1 MRQSLVISIGCVL
14 CGWAFFGPSVSIAV
28 PVFLKP
34 ASRFATGNQ
43 ARSKLETK
51 TRRVQIQRWFR
62 VQTKDKV
69 YGWVAEDHALT
80 ALKLVEEARLNS
92 DVPARSAAELDS
104 FGGQRLLKK
113 STSVLILEVAGS
125 WSRVQPFPAAENPQA
140 WIPNETLT
148 PVISLTAA
156 QRAFVYQT
164 SSLRLEPEN
173 LSRELTR
180 IDEGTY
186 VQVLRI
192 KGNWLEVQ
200 SGRYQGYLPRSNAW
214 TAADLGETGIR
225 VALSLTPLRATPLPY
240 GELIRSLSYSST
252 LTLKSTSVLRWGL
265 ATTKEQGEI
274 WWPMSDDSGTQ
285 EVASLEKMERTSD
298 IIEKI
303 STAQLFERKIYDLA
317 SSSAV
322 PGLKFAA
329 AEGIYRSVDGSR
341 WTKIPIFHNEN
352 YPIAVAKTGA
362 IFIGPYVSEDHGE
375 TFQQWI
381 RWDSLVSSLSKARG
395 FSAKNLK
402 ILEIRPEDP
411 EGRKVTL
418 RLNVG
423 LADPIR
429 VGTVDQGA
437 NWHAF

>member
-1 MRQSLVISIGCVL
+1 MRQSLMISIGCAL
-14 CGWAFFGPSVSIAV
+14 FGWAILGPSVCSAV

-43 ARSKLETK
+43 ARSKLESK

-69 YGWVAEDHALT
+69 YGWLAEDHALT

-92 DVPARSAAELDS
+92 DVPARSSAEIDS
-104 FGGQRLLKK
+104 FGGQRVLKK

-140 WIPNETLT
+140 WVPNENLT

-164 SSLRLEPEN
+164 SSLQIEPTT
-173 LSRELTR
+173 LSRALTR
-180 IDEGTY
+180 IEEGTY
-186 VQVLRI
+186 VQVLRV
-192 KGNWLEVQ
+192 KGDWLEVQ
-200 SGRYQGYLPRSNAW
+200 SGRYQGYLPRTNIWS
-214 TAADLGETGIR
+214 AADLGETGVR

-265 ATTKEQGEI
+265 ATTKEQGEV

-298 IIEKI
+298 LIDKI

-317 SSSAV
+317 TSGAV
-322 PGLKFAA
+322 PGLRFAA
-329 AEGIYRSVDGSR
+329 ADGIYRSVDGDR
-341 WTKIPIFHNEN
+341 WTKIPIFHNKN

-362 IFIGPYVSEDHGE
+362 IFVGPYVSEDHGE

-381 RWDSLVSSLSKARG
+381 RWDSLVSSLSKSHG
-395 FSAKNLK
+395 LTAKNLK
-402 ILEIRPEDP
+402 ILEIRPEDS

-423 LADPIR
+423 LADPVR
-429 VGTVDQGA
+429 VGTEDQGI
-437 NWHAF
+437 NWRTY